1 MVIDCQTDN
10 KARTL
15 QDLRIVIKDHGCTAT
30 PTSYMF
36 SRRGRVVFERREHLG
51 INEVFDDAV
60 EAGAEDIDV
69 DKSGNIIVK
78 RFRDQKKA

>member
-15 QDLRIVIKDHGCTAT
+15 QELRLVIKNHGSTAT

-36 SRRGRVVFERREHLG
+36 SKRGRIVLESQERAG
-51 INEVFDDAV
+51 VDEVFDDAV
-60 EAGAEDIDV
+60 EAGAEDIGV
-69 DKSGNIIVK
+69 DKAGNTVV
-78 RFRDQKKA
+78 RMP